1 MSVWRLV
8 RHGETQWNAEQRVQ
22 GQTDVP
28 LNETGREQA
37 ALTGKRLARVRF
49 RAIYSSDM
57 SRARETAEII
67 AAASASAPPD
77 VVLDARLREV
87 AFGELEG
94 MTWAEIEARGSG
106 LHVRQDQRDLDY
118 RPEGG
123 ESYRELLGRLGD
135 FAAALEERHPAD
147 DVLVVGHGAALR
159 ALVVRLLRLPD
170 EAFWAI
176 SGHGSA
182 GITRVRRRRDGH
194 AALIGWSDVGHLERP
209 DLLSADSP
217 AG

>member
-57 SRARETAEII
+57 SRARETAGII

-123 ESYRELLGRLGD
+123 ESYRELLDRLGD
-135 FAAALEERHPAD
+135 FAAALEERHPAA

-217 AG
+217 VA

>member
-1 MSVWRLV
+1 MTVWHLV

-28 LNETGREQA
+28 LNDAGRRQA
-37 ALTGKRLARVRF
+37 ELTGKRLARVRF
-49 RAIYSSDM
+49 EAVYASDM
-57 SRARETAEII
+57 SRAVETAEII
-67 AAASASAPPD
+67 ATASKTAPPA
-77 VVLDARLREV
+77 VVVDPRLKEV
-87 AFGELEG
+87 AFGALEG
-94 MTWAEIEARGSG
+94 MTWAEIEVGASG
-106 LHVRQDQRDLDY
+106 LHVRQEQRDLDF

-123 ESYRELLGRLGD
+123 ESYRELLSRLGG
-135 FAAALEERHPAD
+135 FAAMLEERHPRG

-182 GITRVRRRRDGH
+182 GVSRVRRRSDGH
-194 AALIGWSDVGHLERP
+194 AVLIGWSDVGHL
-209 DLLSADSP
+209 DCP
-217 AG
+217 APE

>member
-1 MSVWRLV
+1 MSVWHLV

-28 LNETGREQA
+28 LNETGRRQA
-37 ALTGKRLARVRF
+37 ALTGRRLARVRF
-49 RAIYSSDM
+49 RAIYASDM

-67 AAASASAPPD
+67 AAASESGPRD
-77 VVLDARLREV
+77 VVFDARLREV

-106 LHVRQDQRDLDY
+106 LRVRQDQRDLDY

-123 ESYRELLGRLGD
+123 ESYRELLDRLGA
-135 FAAALEERHPAD
+135 FAAALEERHPND

-159 ALVVRLLRLPD
+159 ALTTRSLRLPD

-182 GITRVRRRRDGH
+182 GITRIRRRRDGH
-194 AALIGWSDVGHLERP
+194 AALIGWSDVGHLERL
-209 DLLSADSP
+209 DRDSDGENP
-217 AG
+217 